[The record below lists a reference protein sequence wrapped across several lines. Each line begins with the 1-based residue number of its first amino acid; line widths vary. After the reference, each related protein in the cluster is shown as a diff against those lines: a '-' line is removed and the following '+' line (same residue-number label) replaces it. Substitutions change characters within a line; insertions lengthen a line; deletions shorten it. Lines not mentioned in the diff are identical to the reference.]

1 MRIGPLG
8 IWELLMLFIA
18 FGLPLWAIIVAAT
31 KQSLSTVV
39 RVLLIGIAVL
49 APFIGPVA
57 VLIAVPIL
65 GRRQA
70 AL

>member
-8 IWELLMLFIA
+8 IWELVTLFVVI
-18 FGLPLWAIIVAAT
+18 GLPLWAIIVAAT
-31 KQSLSTVV
+31 KQSLSTVA

-49 APFIGPVA
+49 APLIGPIA

>member
-1 MRIGPLG
+1 MRIGPPG
-8 IWELLMLFIA
+8 IWELVTLFVVI
-18 FGLPLWAIIVAAT
+18 GLPLWAIIVAAT
-31 KQSLSTVV
+31 KQCLSTVA

-49 APFIGPVA
+49 APLIGPVA

>member
-8 IWELLMLFIA
+8 IRELLMLFIA

-39 RVLLIGIAVL
+39 RMLLIGIAVL
-49 APFIGPVA
+49 APRIGPVA

-65 GRRQA
+65 GKRRA

>member
-1 MRIGPLG
+1 MKIGPLG
-8 IWELLMLFIA
+8 IWELLTLFVVI
-18 FGLPLWAIIVAAT
+18 GLPLWAIIVAAT

-49 APFIGPVA
+49 APLLGPVA

-65 GRRQA
+65 SRRQA